1 MNQQTFLNSINP
13 LIPGGEDLEK
23 TVAFYEQQ
31 LGFECIHQEGNP
43 IHMAVVKRDSVQIFL
58 LKNRDKHLAEGTS
71 LRINVNQIEK
81 LYAEFQARDG
91 EMIHPNG
98 KLETKPWGMKE
109 FVVLDPAR
117 VCLTFCEPANQ
128 DTIEVKN

>member
-13 LIPGGEDLEK
+13 LIPGGEHLEQ

-31 LGFECIHQEGNP
+31 LGFKRIHQEGDP
-43 IHMAVVKRDSVQIFL
+43 IHMAIVQRDSAQIFL
-58 LKNRDKHLAEGTS
+58 VKNADKHLAEGTS
-71 LRINVNQIEK
+71 LRINVNQIEQ
-81 LYAEFQARDG
+81 LYAEFQAKGG

-109 FVVLDPAR
+109 FVVLDPAG
-117 VCLTFCEPANQ
+117 VCLTFCESANNKP
-128 DTIEVKN
+128 D